1 MGDMSRSRV
10 LIVTQYSLPE
20 VKCNMNAYQRIYYG
34 ALHAD
39 VHLLIRRK
47 HIVSQELHERA
58 TMHRAPV
65 NNRLMFFFY
74 AVGLGLWLRLKG
86 VNVVL
91 TEPSRFA
98 WVGWMLKHVAGYFW
112 AMDIWDPV
120 WKENPAKTNR
130 ITWIDRL
137 TFGAMGCADLF
148 ILSCLPPAAK
158 HVRLTPERCV
168 QFCNAIELSDIIA
181 AAPPE
186 RLPGS
191 DTLHVAVARTRLGR
205 KEGCLT
211 VLKAAEEIQA
221 AGARVKIH
229 LVGNLESDVAK
240 LLTESPARGLFEVH
254 GIIPEARADFFKTMH
269 VGLVPYEPIEDM
281 RHIFPI
287 KVLEH
292 LSQGNAVI
300 ASNLPGLAATIKH
313 EYNGLLFE
321 PGNSHELAESILRL
335 CNDHTLWKRLAANTL
350 VSVRQYDPAVKNAGI
365 FAEIRRRTA
374 RCASKDEVCSAAVK

>member
-1 MGDMSRSRV
+1 MKV
-10 LIVTQYSLPE
+10 LIFTQYSLPAH
-20 VKCNMNAYQRIYYG
+20 KRNMNAYQRIFYG

-39 VHLLIRRK
+39 VHLLIRRR
-47 HIVSQELHERA
+47 HTISQELRERVIL
-58 TMHRAPV
+58 HRAPM
-65 NNRLMFFFY
+65 NNRVLFFLY
-74 AVGLGLWLRLKG
+74 AVGLGLWLRLRG
-86 VNVVL
+86 VSIVL

-98 WVGWMLKHVAGYFW
+98 WVGWVLKHMARYFW

-120 WKENPAKTNR
+120 WKENPAKANH
-130 ITWIDRL
+130 ITWLDRL
-137 TFGAMGCADLF
+137 TFKAMSCADLF

-168 QFCNAIELSDIIA
+168 HFCNAIELAGIIA
-181 AAPPE
+181 AAAPT
-186 RLPGS
+186 RGPGA
-191 DTLHVAVARTRLGR
+191 DTLHLALARTRLGR

-211 VLKAAEEIQA
+211 VLKAAEEVQA
-221 AGARVKIH
+221 AGACVKIH

-254 GIIPEARADFFKTMH
+254 GIIPEARADFFKNMH

-281 RHIFPI
+281 CHIFPI

-321 PGNSHELAESILRL
+321 PGNSHDLAGCILRL
-335 CNDHTLWKRLAANTL
+335 YEDYPLWRRLSLQAL
-350 VSVRQYDPAVKNAGI
+350 QSIREYDPAAKNAGI
-365 FAEIRRRTA
+365 FDEICRRTL
-374 RCASKDEVCSAAVK
+374 RSSSGEKVCDAAVR